1 MLSGLHCR
9 SHKYYYPLVNRN
21 EQIDKLNQAKQFD
34 IIIIGGG
41 ATGLGCAVDAAGRG
55 YKTLLLEKND
65 FAKGTSSRTTKLVH
79 GGVRYL
85 AQGNIRLVRE
95 ALLER
100 GRLLQNAPH
109 VCQPL
114 SFVLPSYK
122 WWQKWYYGIGL
133 WVYEFLSGKLSLGKT
148 KLLSKKE
155 ALHLL
160 PGLSVNNLTGGVL
173 YFDGQFDDSRLAI
186 NLAQTAI
193 EQGAVVINYCGVTGF
208 IKNGTA
214 ITGVKAKDEISG
226 KDPMAPDSYRDGFEI
241 KAKVVINATGVFADA
256 LLQLAEGHSEKTI
269 TPSQGIHLVVEKYF
283 FKCNAGMMIPKTD
296 DGRVLF
302 AIPWH
307 DKLLL
312 GTTDTPVEHITT
324 EPKPLKDEIDF
335 IINHFNRY
343 TESAIKYNDVKSVFV
358 GLRPLSKL
366 SKENKTAV
374 MPRDYMIKVLPS
386 GLVHVTGGKWTT
398 YRSMAEHTIDKAIQT
413 AGLKFSSCKTKHLK
427 IHGWTDEKINTHLS
441 AYGADAIAIKQ
452 FLEED
457 ISLTEKIHSS
467 YPYTKAE
474 IKWCI
479 ENEMALTVEDILA
492 RRIRL
497 LFLDAKAAMEAA
509 PLVATI
515 LASLTGNNVQW
526 EKEQLEAFNKLAKN
540 YLVN

>member
-1 MLSGLHCR
+1 M
-9 SHKYYYPLVNRN
+9 NRK
-21 EQIDKLNQAKQFD
+21 EQLDKLKNEKEFE

-41 ATGLGCAVDAAGRG
+41 ATGLGCAVDAASRG
-55 YKTLLLEKND
+55 YKTLLLEKYD
-65 FAKGTSSRTTKLVH
+65 FAKGTSSRSTKLVH

-109 VCQPL
+109 VCHTL
-114 SFVLPSYK
+114 SFVVPSYK
-122 WWQKWYYGIGL
+122 WLQKWYYGIGL

-148 KLLSKKE
+148 KLLSKNE
-155 ALHLL
+155 ALHHL
-160 PGLSVNNLTGGVL
+160 PDLSVHKLTGGIL
-173 YFDGQFDDSRLAI
+173 YFDGQFDDSRLAV

-193 EQGAVVINYCGVTGF
+193 EQGAAVINYCGVTGF
-208 IKNGTA
+208 IKDGTA

-226 KDPMAPDSYRDGFEI
+226 NEFEI
-241 KAKVVINATGVFADA
+241 KTKAVINATGVFADA

-269 TPSQGIHLVVEKYF
+269 APSQGIHLVIEKHF
-283 FKCNAGMMIPKTD
+283 FKGNAGMMIPKTD

-312 GTTDTPVEHITT
+312 GTTDTPVENITT
-324 EPKPLKDEIDF
+324 EPKPLQEEIDF
-335 IINHFNRY
+335 IIRHFNRY
-343 TESAIKYNDVKSVFV
+343 TISEIHYKDVKSVFV
-358 GLRPLSKL
+358 GLRPLAKL
-366 SKENKTAV
+366 SREKKTAI
-374 MPRDYMIKVLPS
+374 MPRDHVIKVLPS

-398 YRSMAEHTIDKAIQT
+398 YRSMAEHTIDKVIQT

-427 IHGWTDEKINTHLS
+427 IHGWTDNKIDTHLS
-441 AYGADAIAIKQ
+441 VYGADAMAIKQ
-452 FLEED
+452 MLKDDVWLSEE
-457 ISLTEKIHSS
+457 IHEL

-479 ENEMALTVEDILA
+479 EKEMAVTVEDILA

-497 LFLDAKAAMEAA
+497 LFMDAKAAMEAA

-515 LASLTGNNVQW
+515 LASLTGNNGQW
-526 EKEQLEAFNKLAKN
+526 RQEQIEAFNKLAKG
-540 YLVN
+540 YLLN